1 MDKGKQKVIPG
12 DEDIAHFRQHG
23 YLVMRGLFDAAEMAD
38 IRAWTDEVQHWPE
51 TPGRHMMY
59 FQDSQCEPG
68 RRILNRLENFLA
80 YHDRFNKLAN
90 GPGMKGIC
98 SQLFGEEAV
107 LFKDKINFKLP
118 GGDGFTPHQDAQAG
132 WERYGTLHIS
142 VMVAIDKATR
152 ENGALRI
159 ASSHGLSRL
168 IGGEWTP
175 LTEQEMEGMAFEI
188 LEMEP
193 GDVAFFDSYT
203 PHMSDPNLTPNP
215 RRALFISYGKLSE
228 GDQLAR
234 YYADKRESYP
244 PDIEREAGREY
255 VFRV

>member
-1 MDKGKQKVIPG
+1 MERREEELIAGVDG
-12 DEDIAHFRQHG
+12 IAHFRQHG
-23 YLVMRGLFDAAEMAD
+23 YLVLRGLFDARELVD

-59 FQDSQCEPG
+59 FQESRREAGQ
-68 RRILNRLENFLA
+68 RILNRLENFLP
-80 YHDRFNKLAN
+80 YHRQFNALAN
-90 GPGMKGIC
+90 GPKMKAIC
-98 SQLFGEEAV
+98 SRLFGEEAV

-132 WERYGTLHIS
+132 WERYGSLHIS
-142 VMVAIDKATR
+142 VMVAIDRATR

-159 ASSHGLSRL
+159 ASSHGVSRL

-175 LTEQEMEGMAFEI
+175 LTEQEMEGMEFEI

-193 GDVAFFDSYT
+193 GDAAFFDSYT
-203 PHMSDPNLTPNP
+203 PHMSDPNLTADP
-215 RRALFISYGKLSE
+215 RRALFITYGRLSE

-234 YYADKRESYP
+234 YYADKRASYP
-244 PDIEREAGREY
+244 PDIEREPDREY
-255 VFRV
+255 VYRV